1 MILTILICV
10 ITISV
15 ILFKIANKDIFH
27 DETEKAYSN
36 PENSSQKTIL
46 DLKFQL
52 TNKTIQLSKELDK
65 LKEEQKKIIDQFTNS
80 IYMEQINTSSKR
92 SVVNAEMYG
101 VDVHC
106 DCCNKT
112 YSIKERRCPNCKA
125 ENPYWGNISDF
136 E

>member
-1 MILTILICV
+1 MILTILICI
-10 ITISV
+10 ITFSV
-15 ILFKIANKDIFH
+15 ILFKIAHKYV
-27 DETEKAYSN
+27 EKAYSN
-36 PENSSQKTIL
+36 PDNSSQKTIL

-52 TNKTIQLSKELDK
+52 TNKTIQLSKDLDK

-92 SVVNAEMYG
+92 RDANAEMYG
-101 VDVHC
+101 VDIHC
-106 DCCNKT
+106 DFCDEI

-125 ENPYWGNISDF
+125 DNPYWKDISDF